1 VRVLELIPPPSDSE
15 SFHRNRLRFIP
26 SCSACYALTNFG
38 DDILYIGRASDL
50 RRRVEQHLDTP
61 AKRQVTPQGRAV
73 KVHWFATLELAKV
86 ERTWINSHQITEGY
100 LPCMN
105 RINPPIST

>member
-1 VRVLELIPPPSDSE
+1 MRVLELIPPPSDSE
-15 SFHRNRLRFIP
+15 SFHKNRLRFIP
-26 SCSACYALTNFG
+26 SYSACYALTNF
-38 DDILYIGRASDL
+38 DNTILYIGLASSL

-61 AKRQVTPQGRAV
+61 EKRVLTPQGRAV

-100 LPCMN
+100 LPCLN

>member
-1 VRVLELIPPPSDSE
+1 L
-15 SFHRNRLRFIP
+15 
-26 SCSACYALTNFG
+26 ANFG
-38 DDILYIGRASDL
+38 DDILYIGLASDL

-61 AKRQVTPQGRAV
+61 AKRQLTPQGRAV
-73 KVHWFATLELAKV
+73 KVHWFATLERAKV
-86 ERTWINSHQITEGY
+86 ERTWINSYTITEGL